1 MKRYLS
7 LLLLVFLFCAV
18 FVSCQS
24 SDAGQIQEDDPVTDA
39 SQTEA
44 PLTGILLA
52 SLDSY
57 RVIRA
62 ELADAQTVAAAAK
75 LCADLIKA
83 TNTQI
88 GIADDFYREGVESAS
103 IKHEEILV
111 GSTNRP
117 ETAMFL
123 ADLKSLDYGYAVID
137 GKLVIAGH
145 TPDLTAA
152 AVALFKEEVIDQLS
166 NDSKFLVLDS
176 TSRIIRSEYAIDSLT
191 LCGKSIS
198 AFTVV
203 YDKSDDYNA
212 ALAQTLTAY
221 LSRKSGYMIPT
232 ESSKSLDKLGDDRA
246 LIYIGS
252 SQKAEIPA
260 ALKVTL
266 TDDQYILAADTTDRI
281 FVLAAGNAAKNT
293 GAAVEALLTKIGATE
308 SKDVSVSLSGAEPIA
323 CEETELLSAMSF
335 NVWVSNATDE
345 RMQSAL
351 KMIKNYMPDTL
362 GVQEASVKW
371 MNFLKA
377 NLSDDYACVGVGR
390 DEGGEGEHSAI
401 FYAKD
406 KFTLIDSG
414 TKWMSATPD
423 VPSKF
428 EESSLNR
435 IFTYAIL
442 ERKSDG
448 VRFLC
453 INTHLEHTSEEARIL
468 QAEVLLAFT
477 EQYADLPMI
486 CTGDFNTALG
496 GELYKEIIAT
506 RFADSSSLAR
516 QTQKVATFHDYGDSS
531 RIIDFCFVS
540 EDDVL
545 VDSYKVCSEKVDGNY
560 VSDHHPVLIKYRLIG

>member
-1 MKRYLS
+1 MKRCLS
-7 LLLLVFLFCAV
+7 LLLIAFLFCGL

-24 SDAGQIQEDDPVTDA
+24 NDVDQTLQGNTDA
-39 SQTEA
+39 PQTEA
-44 PLTGILLA
+44 PLTGILLS
-52 SLDSY
+52 SLDGY

-62 ELADAQTVAAAAK
+62 ESADAQTVAAAAK
-75 LCADLIKA
+75 LCTDLIKA

-117 ETAMFL
+117 ETATFL
-123 ADLKSLDYGYAVID
+123 ADLKSLDYGYAVVD

-145 TPDLTAA
+145 TTAATAA
-152 AVALFKEEVIDQLS
+152 AVALFKEEVIDCLTENS
-166 NDSKFLVLDS
+166 EFLVLDS
-176 TSRIIRSEYAIDSLT
+176 TSRIVRGEYAIDSLT
-191 LCGKSIS
+191 LCGKPIS
-198 AFTVV
+198 AFTIV
-203 YDKSDDYNA
+203 YDKSDEYNA
-212 ALAQTLTAY
+212 VLAETLSAY
-221 LSRKSGYMIPT
+221 LSRKSGYMLEI
-232 ESSKSLDKLGDDRA
+232 ESSKSLDKLDADSA

-252 SQKAEIPA
+252 SENAEIPA
-260 ALKVTL
+260 SLKVEL
-266 TDDQYILAADTTDRI
+266 TDGQYILAADTGDRTV
-281 FVLAAGNAAKNT
+281 VLAAGNTAKDT
-293 GAAVEALLTKIGATE
+293 GAAVEALLAAFASATD
-308 SKDVSVSLSGAEPIA
+308 KAVSVSLGGAEPIA
-323 CEETELLSAMSF
+323 YAETELLSAMSF

-351 KMIKNYMPDTL
+351 KMIKTYMPDTL

-377 NLSDDYACVGVGR
+377 NLSDNYACVGVGR

-435 IFTYAIL
+435 IFTYAVL

-448 VRFLC
+448 MRFLC

-486 CTGDFNTALG
+486 CTGDFNTVLG

-531 RIIDFCFVS
+531 KIIDFCFVS